1 MTRHRALLLVLFLT
15 GIALVARLFQVQLGE
30 HALWAREA
38 SRLVKSGKELPYRRG
53 RILDAAGTVLAR
65 DESLR
70 SVVLVYRKFRRGHP
84 LGQVAHGRS
93 LLEGRPVTLR
103 DARAQLQPWAR
114 ELVGLSPRDV
124 RALARG
130 EAVGVGAGFA
140 TRFEDER
147 LRGRRAA
154 DLLFYVRGLLL
165 VDERTEWRELLPL
178 ARAEDTEALSFLELV
193 ARVRHG
199 DDPDGVARERAALEA
214 RLEHSMERLAVLA
227 GWLVGPWLVEPEGA
241 GEPLARLV
249 EELEDVR
256 RAVEDAAAT
265 RLFQEATGFAPG
277 RIASETLRTR
287 LDQRWIAELSG
298 WDDARV
304 AEWCAHVH
312 ASWKRGWRAEECL
325 PQVLWSM
332 VLDPSVD
339 LGPDDLLDAL
349 AVAYQPEEA
358 FVRALEEGPRA
369 WREVDELAV
378 FEALPRVL
386 AVQPSEA
393 ALAPAREA
401 LPILLDEARDDPDL
415 APLFPRGEG
424 GEPFLEA
431 LERTLSGR
439 RSVDVE
445 ALLELGEE
453 QLALWDL
460 VYQDALERTLDAL
473 RAEAQPDELGSAGGL
488 LLSEEARERASER
501 AEYWFKDFGSRA
513 RPLGARELSYDV
525 VYLLTRYER
534 DFPGFEVREY
544 SAREALVTAEDD
556 VRPADLVVGRVQAPT
571 RDDEARE
578 RRARVRKNELLA
590 EHERSPAENAEL
602 ERLVGEG
609 RLADQARG
617 VSGVEAFF
625 ERELAG
631 RNGFAETRGLSEL
644 SGPDGDRLF
653 ASEAVDGEDV
663 VLTLDSALVA
673 AAQRTLREPER
684 PNDEKRDDA
693 WYDAPV
699 GAIVLLSGQGDVL
712 AMASEP
718 DEGSR
723 IDPEARGERQF
734 RRERTL
740 KKPTFQPPGSV
751 FKPFVAAWA
760 LEHGLD
766 AGRTVVCAPLE
777 KGGAG
782 YKDLRCWNSSG
793 HGTMDL
799 HAALEQSCN
808 AYFAWLG
815 ETMPTDGLVRL
826 CAEFG
831 FGQPTGVRRLP
842 PWDDGLV
849 RRSGLSEDLAGL
861 ALPEGGAELSETLRR
876 RTANGL
882 ARIEATPMQLARAM
896 LALGTGVQREL
907 RLVQRVGARELPP
920 AEPRALALAPSAL
933 DFVRRAMV
941 DVAAAPLGSAHNA
954 LSFEDLGVR
963 VAVKTGSADIE
974 GRKDQ
979 GDPRVLKHTWVAGW
993 LPAEKP
999 ELVFV
1004 VFVHRTLAT
1013 SSHGAVYVARQLL
1026 TQPAVRAW
1034 LEQRGV
1040 ALTGGAR

>member
-1 MTRHRALLLVLFLT
+1 MTRHRGLLLVLFLT
-15 GIALVARLFQVQLGE
+15 GLALVARLFQVQLGE

-53 RILDAAGTVLAR
+53 RILDASGTVLAR

-84 LGQVAHGRS
+84 LGQVAHARS
-93 LLEGRPVTLR
+93 LLEGRPVPLR
-103 DARAQLQPWAR
+103 DARASLGPWAR
-114 ELVGLSPRDV
+114 ALVALSPRDV

-140 TRFEDER
+140 ARFEDER

-154 DLLFYVRGLLL
+154 DLLFYVRGLLQ

-178 ARAEDTEALSFLELV
+178 AREEGTDALSFLELV

-199 DDPDGVARERAALEA
+199 DDPRGVELELAALDA
-214 RLEHSMERLAVLA
+214 RLEHALERLAVLA
-227 GWLVGPWLVEPEGA
+227 GWLVEPEGG

-249 EELEDVR
+249 EELEGVR

-332 VLDPSVD
+332 VLDPSAD
-339 LGPDDLLDAL
+339 LGPEDFLDAL
-349 AVAYQPEEA
+349 AVAYQPEAA
-358 FVRALEEGPRA
+358 FARALDEGPTS
-369 WREVDELAV
+369 WREVEQLAV

-386 AVQPSEA
+386 AVQPSAA

-401 LPILLDEARDDPDL
+401 LPILAEDARTDPDL
-415 APLFPRGEG
+415 APLFPRGS
-424 GEPFLEA
+424 EPEAFLA
-431 LERTLSGR
+431 TLERTLTGR
-439 RSVDVE
+439 RSADVE
-445 ALLELGEE
+445 VLLELAEE
-453 QLALWDL
+453 LLGLWDL

-473 RAEAQPDELGSAGGL
+473 RAEAAPEELGSAGGL

-501 AEYWFKDFGSRA
+501 AEYWFKDFGSRP
-513 RPLGARELSYDV
+513 RPLASRELSYDV
-525 VYLLTRYER
+525 VYLLTRYET

-556 VRPADLVVGRVQAPT
+556 ARPADLVVGRVQAPT

-578 RRARVRKNELLA
+578 RRTRARKQELMA
-590 EHERSPAENAEL
+590 EHARSPAEEAEL

-617 VSGVEAFF
+617 VSGIEAFF

-644 SGPDGDRLF
+644 SGPDGERLF

-673 AAQRTLREPER
+673 AAQLTLRKPAR
-684 PNDEKRDDA
+684 PADEKRDDA

-723 IDPEARGERQF
+723 IDPEARGERPF

-793 HGTMDL
+793 HGAMDL

-815 ETMPTDGLVRL
+815 ETMKTDEFVRL

-907 RLVQRVGARELPP
+907 RLVQRVGAREIPP
-920 AEPRALALAPSAL
+920 AEARPLALAPSAL

-1013 SSHGAVYVARQLL
+1013 SSHGAVYLARQLL
-1026 TQPAVRAW
+1026 TQPSVHAW

-1040 ALTGGAR
+1040 ALTGGGAR

>member
-1 MTRHRALLLVLFLT
+1 VTRHRGLLFVLFLT
-15 GIALVARLFQVQLGE
+15 GVLLVLRLFQVQLHE
-30 HALWAREA
+30 HELWAREA

-53 RILDAAGTVLAR
+53 RIVDAAGTVLAR

-84 LGQVAHGRS
+84 LGQVAHARS
-93 LLEGRPVTLR
+93 LLEGRPVELAH
-103 DARAQLQPWAR
+103 ARAELAPWAR
-114 ELVGLSPRDV
+114 ELVALSPREV
-124 RALARG
+124 RAMARG
-130 EAVGVGAGFA
+130 EAVGAGTGFA

-154 DLLFYVRGLLL
+154 DLLFYVRALLC

-178 ARAEDTEALSFLELV
+178 ARAEDTDTLSFLELI

-199 DDPDGVARERAALEA
+199 EDARAVERERAALEQ
-214 RLEHSMERLAVLA
+214 RLAHAMERLAVLA
-227 GWLVGPWLVEPEGA
+227 GWLVEPGSGA
-241 GEPLARLV
+241 DPVGRLV
-249 EELEDVR
+249 EELERVR
-256 RAVEDAAAT
+256 RAVEDSAAE

-277 RIASETLRTR
+277 RIAAETLRTG
-287 LDQRWIAELSG
+287 LDHRWIAELSG
-298 WDDARV
+298 WDDVRV
-304 AEWCAHVH
+304 AEWCADVH
-312 ASWKRGWRAEECL
+312 ERWKRGWRAQECL
-325 PQVLWSM
+325 PQVLWSL
-332 VLDPSVD
+332 VLDPSAH
-339 LGPDDLLDAL
+339 LGPEDFLDAL

-358 FVRALEEGPRA
+358 LALALEEGPRS
-369 WREVDELAV
+369 WREVEALAV

-386 AVQPSEA
+386 ATRPSEA
-393 ALAPAREA
+393 ALEPAREA
-401 LPILLDEARDDPDL
+401 LPILLEESRGDPDL
-415 APLFPRGEG
+415 SPLFQRNHET
-424 GEPFLEA
+424 EAFLEA
-431 LERTLSGR
+431 LERTLAGR
-439 RSVDVE
+439 RGLDV
-445 ALLELGEE
+445 AVLIELGEE
-453 QLALWDL
+453 ITRLWDL
-460 VYQDALERTLDAL
+460 VYQKALERTFDAL
-473 RAEAQPDELGSAGGL
+473 RAAAAPDELGTFGGL
-488 LLSEEARERASER
+488 LLSEGARERASER
-501 AEYWFKDFGSRA
+501 SEYWFKDYGSRP
-513 RPLGARELSYDV
+513 RSLETRDLSYDV

-544 SAREALVTAEDD
+544 SAREALAAAPDD
-556 VRPADLVVGRVQAPT
+556 LRPAELLVGRVQTPT

-578 RRARVRKNELLA
+578 RRARTRKKELLA
-590 EHERSPAENAEL
+590 EHERSSEQEHEL
-602 ERLVGEG
+602 ERLIGEG
-609 RLADQARG
+609 RLSDQARG
-617 VSGVEAFF
+617 VSGIEAFF

-631 RNGFAETRGLSEL
+631 RNGFAETRGLAEL
-644 SGPDGDRLF
+644 VGAAGERLL
-653 ASEAVDGEDV
+653 ASEAIDGEDV
-663 VLTLDSALVA
+663 VLTLEAGLVS

-684 PNDEKRDDA
+684 PNDEKRDDV

-699 GAIVLLSGQGDVL
+699 GAIVLLSVEGDVL
-712 AMASEP
+712 AAASEP

-766 AGRTVVCAPLE
+766 AGRSVLCAPLE

-782 YKDLRCWNSSG
+782 YRDLRCWNSSG
-793 HGTMDL
+793 HGQMDL

-815 ETMPTDGLVRL
+815 ETMQTDEFVRL

-861 ALPEGGAELSETLRR
+861 ALPEDGGELSEARRR

-882 ARIEATPMQLARAM
+882 ERIEATPMQLARAM
-896 LALGTGVQREL
+896 LALGTGSQREL
-907 RLVQRVGARELPP
+907 RLVQRVGGREFPR
-920 AEPRALALAPSAL
+920 AEPRPLAIAPAAL
-933 DFVRRAMV
+933 DFVRRAMA

-954 LSFEDLGVR
+954 LAFEDLGVR

-979 GDPRVLKHTWVAGW
+979 GDPRVMKHTWVAGW

-1013 SSHGAVYVARQLL
+1013 SSHGAVYLTRQLL
-1026 TQPAVRAW
+1026 RQPEVLAW

-1040 ALTGGAR
+1040 ERAAVEAR

>member
-1 MTRHRALLLVLFLT
+1 MTRHRALLVLLFLSGFALVL
-15 GIALVARLFQVQLGE
+15 RLLQVQLHE
-30 HALWAREA
+30 HELWAREA

-53 RILDAAGTVLAR
+53 RIVDASGTVLAR

-84 LGQVAHGRS
+84 LGQVAHARS
-93 LLEGRPVTLR
+93 LLEGRPVALA
-103 DARAQLQPWAR
+103 DARARLAPWALA
-114 ELVGLSPRDV
+114 LVALSPRDV

-130 EAVGVGAGFA
+130 EATDFGAGFA
-140 TRFEDER
+140 SCFVDER

-154 DLLFYVRGLLL
+154 DLLFYLRGLLC

-178 ARAEDTEALSFLELV
+178 ARAEGTDALSFLELV

-199 DDPDGVARERAALEA
+199 DDPRGVERERAALEA
-214 RLEHSMERLAVLA
+214 RLAHAMERLAVLA
-227 GWLVGPWLVEPEGA
+227 GWLVEPGSGA
-241 GEPLARLV
+241 EPLTRLV
-249 EELEDVR
+249 EELEGVR
-256 RAVEDAAAT
+256 RAVEDAAGA
-265 RLFQEATGFAPG
+265 RLFQEAAGFAPG
-277 RIASETLRTR
+277 RIAAETLRTR
-287 LDQRWIAELSG
+287 LDNRWLAELSG

-304 AEWCAHVH
+304 AEWCTHVR
-312 ASWKRGWRAEECL
+312 ASWESGWRAGECL
-325 PQVLWSM
+325 PQVLWSL
-332 VLDPSVD
+332 VLDPTTE
-339 LGPDDLLDAL
+339 LGPEDFLDAL
-349 AVAYQPEEA
+349 AVAYQPEETFA
-358 FVRALEEGPRA
+358 RALDEGPRS
-369 WREVDELAV
+369 WREVHELAV
-378 FEALPRVL
+378 FEDLPRIL
-386 AVQPSEA
+386 AARPSEE
-393 ALAPAREA
+393 ALAFAREA
-401 LPILLDEARDDPDL
+401 LPILVEEARDDPDL
-415 APLFPRGEG
+415 SALFPRGG
-424 GEPFLEA
+424 ATGAFLATLESA
-431 LERTLSGR
+431 LAGR

-453 QLALWDL
+453 LFGLWDF
-460 VYQDALERTLDAL
+460 VYQDALERTLDAI
-473 RAEAQPDELGSAGGL
+473 RAEAGPDELGPSGGL
-488 LLSEEARERASER
+488 LLSDEARERAAER
-501 AEYWFKDFGSRA
+501 AEYWFKDFGSRP
-513 RPLGARELSYDV
+513 RPLGSRELSYDV
-525 VYLLTRYER
+525 VYLLTRWEL

-544 SAREALVTAEDD
+544 SAREALAAAADD
-556 VRPADLVVGRVQAPT
+556 ARPAEPLVGRVQAPT

-578 RRARVRKNELLA
+578 RRARARKRELLA
-590 EHERSPAENAEL
+590 EHERSPAEEAEL
-602 ERLVGEG
+602 ERLIGEG
-609 RLADQARG
+609 RLLDQARG

-631 RNGFAETRGLSEL
+631 RNGFAETRGLDEL
-644 SGPDGDRLF
+644 VGPDGDRLF
-653 ASEAVDGEDV
+653 ASEAIDGEDV
-663 VLTLDSALVA
+663 VLTLEARLVA
-673 AAQRTLREPER
+673 DAQRTLREPER
-684 PNDEKRDDA
+684 PDDAQRDDA

-699 GAIVLLSGQGDVL
+699 GAIVLLSGAGDVL
-712 AMASEP
+712 AAASEP
-718 DEGSR
+718 DEGSL

-782 YKDLRCWNSSG
+782 YKDLRCWNTSG
-793 HGTMDL
+793 HGAMDL

-815 ETMPTDGLVRL
+815 ETMQTDEFVRL

-861 ALPEGGAELSETLRR
+861 ALPRNGAELSETLRR

-882 ARIEATPMQLARAM
+882 QTIEATPMQLARAM
-896 LALGTGVQREL
+896 LALGTGAQREL
-907 RLVQRVGARELPP
+907 RLVQRVGAREFPP
-920 AEPRALALAPSAL
+920 AEPRPLAVGPTAL
-933 DFVRRAMV
+933 DFVRRAMM
-941 DVAAAPLGSAHNA
+941 DVAASPLGSAHKA
-954 LSFEDLGVR
+954 LNLEELGVR

-974 GRKDQ
+974 GRKVQ

-1013 SSHGAVYVARQLL
+1013 SSHGAIYVARQLL
-1026 TQPAVRAW
+1026 RQPGVRAW
-1034 LEQRGV
+1034 LTERGV
-1040 ALTGGAR
+1040 ELAEVGAR